1 MIFFVILG
9 LLHFIMGAFLFGFDI
24 RILKKG
30 KCVIG
35 KICEV
40 EEAYRK
46 PAIVFCIEVQFN
58 KDGLEIKRIALEAF
72 VPLPFS
78 LKHKLSKLRKK
89 HIGRQ
94 VHVYYN
100 PDNDSQVLLL
110 EYIWK
115 DFLISAFIIFLGIIG
130 ILGGIFH
137 WY

>member
-1 MIFFVILG
+1 MLFFVILG
-9 LLHFIMGAFLFGFDI
+9 LLCFIMGAFLLGSYV

-35 KICEV
+35 KICEI
-40 EEAYRK
+40 EEAYRS
-46 PAIVFCIEVQFN
+46 PAICFCIEVQFN
-58 KDGLEIKRIALEAF
+58 KDGQEIKRIALEAF
-72 VPLPFS
+72 VPLPFF